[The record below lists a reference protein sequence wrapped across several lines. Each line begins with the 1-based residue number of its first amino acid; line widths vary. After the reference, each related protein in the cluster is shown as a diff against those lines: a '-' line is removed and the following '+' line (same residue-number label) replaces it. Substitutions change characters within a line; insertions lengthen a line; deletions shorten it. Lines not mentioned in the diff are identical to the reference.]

1 MQVQRKGLMKRIP
14 IIMFAVVVLASC
26 KTTERVV
33 TVPEVHDY
41 HHWHTDSVKQTD
53 SVIVEKETVVM
64 QLDSAA
70 MAAYGIR
77 LDAAQQAWLVK
88 TSELERALNSI
99 TKTVTDTVHERDS
112 IPVPY
117 PVEVIKEV
125 PRELT
130 WWQKTRMHGGEAL
143 LGLLGICGI
152 YGLWRIRK
160 KLPL

>member
-1 MQVQRKGLMKRIP
+1 
-14 IIMFAVVVLASC
+14 MFAVVVLASC

-77 LDAAQQAWLVK
+77 LEAAQQAWLVK
-88 TSELERALNSI
+88 TSELGNRHRS
-99 TKTVTDTVHERDS
+99 
-112 IPVPY
+112 
-117 PVEVIKEV
+117 
-125 PRELT
+125 
-130 WWQKTRMHGGEAL
+130 
-143 LGLLGICGI
+143 
-152 YGLWRIRK
+152 
-160 KLPL
+160 